1 MATLVLVDAHTGTLD
16 RFETGGT
23 LARKTHS
30 ATNDGPVSFTA
41 KMVEA
46 FRLMPDE
53 RFSLTPPPSPT
64 SPTSGSARPALL
76 RIA

>member
-1 MATLVLVDAHTGTLD
+1 MATLVLVDAHTGTLE
-16 RFETGGT
+16 RFETGGA
-23 LARKTHS
+23 LARKTHA
-30 ATNDGPVSFTA
+30 ATIDGPFSFTA
-41 KMVEA
+41 KEVED
-46 FRLMPDE
+46 FRLTPDA